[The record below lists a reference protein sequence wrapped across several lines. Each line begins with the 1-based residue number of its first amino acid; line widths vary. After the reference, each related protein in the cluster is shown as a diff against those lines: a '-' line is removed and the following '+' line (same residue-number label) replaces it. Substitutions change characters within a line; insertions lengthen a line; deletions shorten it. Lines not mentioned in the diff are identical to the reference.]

1 MHYAVGYVVIGCA
14 GLVQDII
21 IDFTY
26 TADGLATK
34 QWSQGSNA
42 LVWSEDFNCVDSTVF
57 KF

>member
-1 MHYAVGYVVIGCA
+1 MIGCA